1 MASSKQSS
9 RTRVLKEVVTI
20 GLDLAKTTVH
30 FVGLDETGQVLT
42 RRKYSKSKVLE
53 VTAKM
58 RPCRIGIEACCG
70 SHHLG
75 RQLLAQGHDVKL
87 MPPKYV
93 KPFVKRDK
101 NDTKDAEACAE
112 ACLRPTMRFV
122 TVKGE
127 AQLSMQS
134 LHRYRSRLVGNR
146 TQLINQA
153 RAFLLERGI
162 AVPQGRCQLAARL
175 PDIIEDGDNALP
187 YEVRTLLADMLAE
200 WEGLESKIDEVN
212 RQLVTEA
219 KSNEACGRLREIPGV
234 GAQTATAI
242 VAAIG
247 DGQAF
252 ESGRDVA
259 AWLGLTPREDST
271 GGKQRLGRISKRG
284 NRYLRTLLVHCA
296 RSGLETL
303 SKRSDRL
310 GTWLRRM
317 LAEKDRRT
325 VIVALAA
332 RLARIAW
339 AILRSGQRFGAQ
351 PQPVQAA

>member
-1 MASSKQSS
+1 M
-9 RTRVLKEVVTI
+9 
-20 GLDLAKTTVH
+20 
-30 FVGLDETGQVLT
+30 
-42 RRKYSKSKVLE
+42 
-53 VTAKM
+53 
-58 RPCRIGIEACCG
+58 
-70 SHHLG
+70 HL
-75 RQLLAQGHDVKL
+75 VIKN
-87 MPPKYV
+87 
-93 KPFVKRDK
+93 K

-122 TVKGE
+122 AVKSE

-162 AVPQGRCQLAARL
+162 AVPQGRRKLAARL
-175 PDIIEDGDNALP
+175 PDILEDADNGLP
-187 YEVRTLLADMLAE
+187 DEMRALLADMLAE
-200 WEGLESKIDEVN
+200 WEGLEGKIDKVN

-219 KSNEACGRLREIPGV
+219 QSNEACGRLREIPGV

-259 AWLGLTPREDST
+259 AWLGLTPRESST
-271 GGKQRLGRISKRG
+271 GGKQRLGGISKRG
-284 NRYLRTLLVHCA
+284 SRYIRTLLVHCA

-303 SKRSDRL
+303 SKRTDRL

-339 AILRSGQRFGAQ
+339 AILSSGQRFGAQ
-351 PQPVQAA
+351 PQPAQAA

>member
-1 MASSKQSS
+1 MHS
-9 RTRVLKEVVTI
+9 
-20 GLDLAKTTVH
+20 
-30 FVGLDETGQVLT
+30 LT
-42 RRKYSKSKVLE
+42 
-53 VTAKM
+53 
-58 RPCRIGIEACCG
+58 
-70 SHHLG
+70 
-75 RQLLAQGHDVKL
+75 
-87 MPPKYV
+87 
-93 KPFVKRDK
+93 RDK

-162 AVPQGRCQLAARL
+162 AVPQGRYQLAARL

-187 YEVRTLLADMLAE
+187 YEMRTLLADMLSE

-219 KSNEACGRLREIPGV
+219 KSNEACERLREIPGV

-252 ESGRDVA
+252 ERGRDVA
-259 AWLGLTPREDST
+259 AWLGLTPRENST
-271 GGKQRLGRISKRG
+271 GGKQRLGGISKRG

-317 LAEKDRRT
+317 LAEKDRRI

-351 PQPVQAA
+351 PQPAQAA